1 MVDFESLIR
10 SRLNERK
17 EDEVIS
23 LWNDLYDAYERNG
36 PEALER
42 VVLDK
47 LNELKKGVNKEVKDI
62 KGVIPPPKKGKGRR
76 R

>member
-1 MVDFESLIR
+1 MVDFEGLIR
-10 SRLNERK
+10 SKLNERK
-17 EDEVIS
+17 ENEVIS

-42 VVLDK
+42 LVLDK

-62 KGVIPPPKKGKGRR
+62 KGVLPTPKKRKGRR

>member
-1 MVDFESLIR
+1 MVDFEGLIR
-10 SRLNERK
+10 SKLNERK
-17 EDEVIS
+17 ENEVIS

-42 VVLDK
+42 LVLDK

-62 KGVIPPPKKGKGRR
+62 KGVIPTPKKRKGRR

>member
-1 MVDFESLIR
+1 MVDFEGLIR
-10 SRLNERK
+10 SKLNERK
-17 EDEVIS
+17 ENEIIS

-42 VVLDK
+42 LVLDK

-62 KGVIPPPKKGKGRR
+62 KGVIPTTKKRKGRR

>member
-62 KGVIPPPKKGKGRR
+62 KGVIPTPKKRKGRR

>member
-10 SRLNERK
+10 SRLNERN

-23 LWNDLYDAYERNG
+23 LWNELYDAYERNG

-62 KGVIPPPKKGKGRR
+62 KGVIPTPKKRKGRR

>member
-36 PEALER
+36 PEALEG

-62 KGVIPPPKKGKGRR
+62 KGVIPTPKKRKGRR

>member
-1 MVDFESLIR
+1 MVDFENLIR
-10 SRLNERK
+10 SKLNERK
-17 EDEVIS
+17 ENEVIS
-23 LWNDLYDAYERNG
+23 LWNDLYEAYERNG

-42 VVLDK
+42 LVLDK

-62 KGVIPPPKKGKGRR
+62 KGVIPTPKKRKGRR

>member
-47 LNELKKGVNKEVKDI
+47 LNELKKGVNKEVKDL
-62 KGVIPPPKKGKGRR
+62 KGVIPTPKKRKGRR

>member
-1 MVDFESLIR
+1 MVDFEDLIR
-10 SRLNERK
+10 SKLNERK
-17 EDEVIS
+17 ENEVIS

-42 VVLDK
+42 LVLDK

-62 KGVIPPPKKGKGRR
+62 KGVIPTPKKRKGRR

>member
-10 SRLNERK
+10 SKLNERK
-17 EDEVIS
+17 ENGVIS
-23 LWNDLYDAYERNG
+23 LWNDLYDTYERNG

-42 VVLDK
+42 LVLDK

-62 KGVIPPPKKGKGRR
+62 KGVIPTPKKRKGRR

>member
-10 SRLNERK
+10 SKLDERK
-17 EDEVIS
+17 ENEVIS
-23 LWNDLYDAYERNG
+23 LWNDIYGAYERSG
-36 PEALER
+36 PEALETLI
-42 VVLDK
+42 LDK

-62 KGVIPPPKKGKGRR
+62 KGVIPTPKKRKGRR

>member
-1 MVDFESLIR
+1 MVDFEGLIR
-10 SRLNERK
+10 SKLNERK
-17 EDEVIS
+17 ENEIIS

-42 VVLDK
+42 LVLDK

-62 KGVIPPPKKGKGRR
+62 KGVIPTPKKRKGRR

>member
-62 KGVIPPPKKGKGRR
+62 KGVIPTPKKRKGRKR
-76 R
+76 

>member
-1 MVDFESLIR
+1 MVDFEGLIR
-10 SRLNERK
+10 SKLNERK
-17 EDEVIS
+17 ENEVIS

-36 PEALER
+36 PEALES

-62 KGVIPPPKKGKGRR
+62 KGVLPTPKKRKGRR

>member
-36 PEALER
+36 PEALES

-62 KGVIPPPKKGKGRR
+62 KGVIPTPKKRKGRR